1 MGGKSGKSMEP
12 LNTYRAGA
20 DEDGKFGIYG
30 GRFVAET
37 LMPLILEVERAYEES
52 RNDPAFAAE
61 MSDYLAHYV
70 GRPSPLYFAR
80 RLTHHLGGAKIYL
93 KREDLNH
100 TGAHK
105 INSCIGQILLAR
117 RMGKTRIIAETG
129 AGQHGVATATVC
141 ALFDL
146 PCVVYMGVKDIE
158 RQAPNVYR
166 MEMLGAEV
174 RPVTAGSASLK
185 DALNEALRDWVANV
199 DDTYYI
205 IGTVAGPHPYPTM
218 VRDFQTVIGDEVRAQ
233 IMAAEGRL
241 PDTLVACIG
250 GGSNAM
256 GLFHPFLDD
265 AGVRIIAVEA
275 AGEGLETGKHGRQ
288 PDCGLAGRAPR
299 QPHLPAPGRRRPDH
313 RGPFHLGGPGL
324 PGHRS
329 RTRLVA
335 RRGKGG
341 IRIGHRQAS
350 GGSLPHDHPH
360 GRDHSGPGGGP
371 RGGPR
376 EQDRAYPGSRQ
387 PDGGLLKRPR
397 RQGPGHHRRPR
408 RGQGMTAPTR
418 ITKRFAE
425 LAAEDRGGLIAF
437 VTAGDPDLDRSLG
450 ILRGLPA
457 AGADLI
463 ELGMPFSDPMA
474 DGPSIQASSKRALTA
489 GATMART
496 LAMVETFRRRDADT
510 PVILMGY
517 YNPVYVY
524 GVEEFL
530 SDAKAAGVDGLI
542 MVDLPPEEED
552 EMCLPALDAGLD
564 FIYLTAPTTDDAR
577 LPRVLENA
585 GGFVYYV
592 SITGV
597 TGTRSAAAADVQA
610 NLERLRRHTGLPIA
624 VGFGIKTPEQAA
636 EIVRLADAAVVG
648 AALVDRVAEDP
659 ARPDLAGHVL
669 DLVSDLAAGV
679 RGARG
684 PRERPE

>member
-1 MGGKSGKSMEP
+1 
-12 LNTYRAGA
+12 
-20 DEDGKFGIYG
+20 
-30 GRFVAET
+30 
-37 LMPLILEVERAYEES
+37 
-52 RNDPAFAAE
+52 
-61 MSDYLAHYV
+61 
-70 GRPSPLYFAR
+70 
-80 RLTHHLGGAKIYL
+80 
-93 KREDLNH
+93 
-100 TGAHK
+100 
-105 INSCIGQILLAR
+105 
-117 RMGKTRIIAETG
+117 
-129 AGQHGVATATVC
+129 
-141 ALFDL
+141 
-146 PCVVYMGVKDIE
+146 
-158 RQAPNVYR
+158 
-166 MEMLGAEV
+166 
-174 RPVTAGSASLK
+174 
-185 DALNEALRDWVANV
+185 
-199 DDTYYI
+199 
-205 IGTVAGPHPYPTM
+205 
-218 VRDFQTVIGDEVRAQ
+218 
-233 IMAAEGRL
+233 
-241 PDTLVACIG
+241 
-250 GGSNAM
+250 
-256 GLFHPFLDD
+256 
-265 AGVRIIAVEA
+265 
-275 AGEGLETGKHGRQ
+275 
-288 PDCGLAGRAPR
+288 
-299 QPHLPAPGRRRPDH
+299 
-313 RGPFHLGGPGL
+313 
-324 PGHRS
+324 
-329 RTRLVA
+329 
-335 RRGKGG
+335 
-341 IRIGHRQAS
+341 
-350 GGSLPHDHPH
+350 
-360 GRDHSGPGGGP
+360 
-371 RGGPR
+371 
-376 EQDRAYPGSRQ
+376 
-387 PDGGLLKRPR
+387 
-397 RQGPGHHRRPR
+397 
-408 RGQGMTAPTR
+408 MTAPTR

-552 EMCLPALDAGLD
+552 EMCLPALEAGLD

-648 AALVDRVAEDP
+648 AALVDRVAEDS